1 MKRKKKSNQ
10 EKKNFFFSFKR
21 RKMFFSHFCSW
32 IKSDRWCWMVGWLVG
47 WTIIDK
53 SGCCWQWT
61 KQVVCRRHWWRNSSD
76 YNTDKFMSPM
86 HCHKKLTIDGDL
98 LQLANLYQPRISDR
112 QHQSIGAVGAGIVS
126 PTSPTHDQAL
136 SSCSKFR
143 KSEPRNFTDCVTNSG
158 RTSLGSGFSRAC
170 LVRPS
175 FIRL

>member
-1 MKRKKKSNQ
+1 MLN
-10 EKKNFFFSFKR
+10 
-21 RKMFFSHFCSW
+21 
-32 IKSDRWCWMVGWLVG
+32 GWLVG
-47 WTIIDK
+47 PSSINRVVAG
-53 SGCCWQWT
+53 SGLNRSCVGDIGDAIPATTTQISL
-61 KQVVCRRHWWRNSSD
+61 CRR
-76 YNTDKFMSPM
+76 YTAT
-86 HCHKKLTIDGDL
+86 KKLTIDGDL

-126 PTSPTHDQAL
+126 PTSPTHDQPL
-136 SSCSKFR
+136 SCCSKFR